1 MNAIVNIA
9 NRELGRI
16 ASSKIYI
23 FLLFILPV
31 TLFAFL
37 AYIFTTGVVRDIPV
51 AICNSDNGELSR
63 TFTSMVEST
72 GSMKIAKYVASETE
86 LREEFLNGNIY
97 AGFYIPSGFEADIK
111 SGKGS
116 SVIVYNNTTNL
127 ITGNTV
133 LKDATTFIKTF
144 SAGVLMKKIRSKG
157 MAELQAMDI
166 VNPVKLD
173 TRPLYNPNYNYLN
186 YLVPGLIPVMFQM
199 IIMLL
204 SAILISSEFSGNSLQ
219 SLFEAAGNKVYA
231 VIIGKSIPHLMIYL
245 STVFLILG
253 IVYPFFKIEV
263 TGSILYVF
271 LFFILFILACFF
283 YGLMISC
290 FSKNYLQTT
299 EISLFLNTP
308 AFIFSGF
315 IYPLWAMPAP
325 HTWFAQ
331 LMPFTHFIDGY
342 LKLGV
347 MGTSLTS
354 AMPQIMGLVG
364 FVVIP
369 FIVIYV
375 FMLIHKKKILSDTEG
390 EYIID
395 NQEAVDV

>member
-1 MNAIVNIA
+1 MTAIINVA
-9 NRELGRI
+9 KREIERI

-31 TLFAFL
+31 TLFVFL
-37 AYIFTTGVVRDIPV
+37 AYIFMTGVVRDIPV
-51 AICNSDNGELSR
+51 AVCNADNGELSR
-63 TFTSMVEST
+63 TFTNMIEST
-72 GSMKIAKYVASETE
+72 GSMKIVKYVESEAE
-86 LREEFLNGNIY
+86 LKKEFLNGNIN
-97 AGFYIPSGFEADIK
+97 AGFYIPGGFETDIK
-111 SGKGS
+111 SGRGS
-116 SVIVYNNTTNL
+116 SVVVYNNTTNL

-144 SAGVLMKKIRSKG
+144 SAGVLLKKIRSKG
-157 MAELQAMDI
+157 ITEDQAMNI
-166 VNPVKLD
+166 INPVKID

-219 SLFEAAGNKVYA
+219 SLFETAGNKVYA
-231 VIIGKSIPHLMIYL
+231 VIIGKSIPHLLIYI
-245 STVFLILG
+245 STVLLILG
-253 IVYPFFKIEV
+253 IIYPFFKIEV
-263 TGSILYVF
+263 TGSIVYVF
-271 LFFILFILACFF
+271 LFFSLFILACFF

-315 IYPLWAMPAP
+315 IFPLWAMPAP

-342 LKLGV
+342 LKMGV
-347 MGTSLTS
+347 MGTDASP
-354 AMPQIMGLVG
+354 AMPQILRLSG

-369 FIVIYV
+369 FAVIYV
-375 FMLIHKKKILSDTEG
+375 YMLIHKKKILTNTESD
-390 EYIID
+390 YKID
-395 NQEAVDV
+395 NGEEIDV

>member
-1 MNAIVNIA
+1 MNAIINVA
-9 NRELGRI
+9 KRELERI

-31 TLFAFL
+31 TLFVFL
-37 AYIFTTGVVRDIPV
+37 AYIFLEGVVRDIPV
-51 AICNSDNGELSR
+51 AVCNADNGELSR
-63 TFTSMVEST
+63 TFTNMIEST
-72 GSMKIAKYVASETE
+72 GSMKIVKYVESETV
-86 LREEFLNGNIY
+86 LKEEFLNGSIY
-97 AGFYIPSGFEADIK
+97 AGFYIPGGFEADIK

-116 SVIVYNNTTNL
+116 SVVVYNNTTNL

-144 SAGVLMKKIRSKG
+144 SAGVLLKKIRSKG
-157 MAELQAMDI
+157 VVEEQAMNI
-166 VNPVKLD
+166 LNPVKID
-173 TRPLYNPNYNYLN
+173 THALYNPNYNYLN

-204 SAILISSEFSGNSLQ
+204 SAILISSEFSGNSLV
-219 SLFEAAGNKVYA
+219 SLFEAAENKVYA
-231 VIIGKSIPHLMIYL
+231 VIIGKSIPHLIIYL

-253 IVYPFFKIEV
+253 AVYPFFKIEV
-263 TGSILYVF
+263 TGSIVYILLCF
-271 LFFILFILACFF
+271 TLFIFSCFF

-299 EISLFLNTP
+299 EISLFINTP

-315 IYPLWAMPAP
+315 IFPLWAMPAP

-347 MGTSLTS
+347 MGTSLSS
-354 AMPQIMGLVG
+354 AMPQILRLSG
-364 FVVIP
+364 FVIIP
-369 FIVIYV
+369 FIIIYV
-375 FMLIHKKKILSDTEG
+375 FLLIHKKKILSNTEG
-390 EYIID
+390 EYILD
-395 NQEAVDV
+395 KEETVDV

>member
-1 MNAIVNIA
+1 MNAIINVA
-9 NRELGRI
+9 KRELERI

-31 TLFAFL
+31 TLFVFL
-37 AYIFTTGVVRDIPV
+37 AYIFLEGVVRDIPV
-51 AICNSDNGELSR
+51 AVCNADNGELSR
-63 TFTSMVEST
+63 TFTNMIEST
-72 GSMKIAKYVASETE
+72 GSMKIVKYVESETL

-97 AGFYIPSGFEADIK
+97 AGFYIPGGFEADIK

-116 SVIVYNNTTNL
+116 SVVVYNNTTNL

-144 SAGVLMKKIRSKG
+144 SAGVLLKKIRSKG
-157 MAELQAMDI
+157 VVEEQAMNI
-166 VNPVKLD
+166 LNPVKID
-173 TRPLYNPNYNYLN
+173 THALYNPNYNYLN

-204 SAILISSEFSGNSLQ
+204 SAILISSEFSGNSLV
-219 SLFEAAGNKVYA
+219 SLFEAAENKVYA
-231 VIIGKSIPHLMIYL
+231 VIIGKSIPHLIIYL

-253 IVYPFFKIEV
+253 VVYPFFKIEI
-263 TGSILYVF
+263 TGSIVYILLCF
-271 LFFILFILACFF
+271 TLFIFSCFF

-299 EISLFLNTP
+299 EISLFINTP

-315 IYPLWAMPAP
+315 IFPLWAMPAP

-347 MGTSLTS
+347 MGTSLSS
-354 AMPQIMGLVG
+354 AMPQILRLSG
-364 FVVIP
+364 FVIIP
-369 FIVIYV
+369 FIIIYV
-375 FMLIHKKKILSDTEG
+375 FLLIHKKKILSNTEG
-390 EYIID
+390 EYILD
-395 NQEAVDV
+395 KEETVDV